1 MKPAWDKLMAEYTDS
16 STILVGDVDCTAD
29 GKSKCED
36 VGVQG
41 YPTIKYG
48 SPDDL
53 SDYEG
58 GRDFDALKKFAA
70 GLGPMCSPKN
80 IDLCDDAKKAQISEY
95 MKLDSDAREKMISEK
110 ETELQELE
118 STFEKFVEGLQEQYQ
133 EASDKKDQAVKDI
146 KEGGLGLL
154 KAVHKYE
161 GKAAKSE
168 L

>member
-53 SDYEG
+53 QDYEG
-58 GRDFDALKKFAA
+58 GRRT
-70 GLGPMCSPKN
+70 C
-80 IDLCDDAKKAQISEY
+80 
-95 MKLDSDAREKMISEK
+95 
-110 ETELQELE
+110 
-118 STFEKFVEGLQEQYQ
+118 
-133 EASDKKDQAVKDI
+133 
-146 KEGGLGLL
+146 
-154 KAVHKYE
+154 
-161 GKAAKSE
+161 
-168 L
+168 